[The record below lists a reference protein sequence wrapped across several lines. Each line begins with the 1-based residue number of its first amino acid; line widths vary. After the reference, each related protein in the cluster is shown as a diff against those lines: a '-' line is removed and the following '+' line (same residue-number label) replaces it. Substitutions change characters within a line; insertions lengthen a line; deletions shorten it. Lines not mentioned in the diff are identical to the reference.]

1 MRKINKQIIENIMTD
16 YNKKR
21 LRAAQEADEKR
32 EKLHAEIPRI
42 FEIEQEIKLFSI
54 NLSKIYLSN
63 PENIEEQVNKFKQS
77 VEDLKKE
84 RQLIYEK
91 NNIPKNYLDIEYECP
106 KCNDTGY
113 RPDGKRC
120 TCFNKQIINNLY
132 KISNMV
138 HMLGKENFNTF
149 DINIFS
155 NEVYKNEKLTPR
167 QNMYYVL
174 EISED
179 FCSNFH
185 DTNMNLLFYGGTGL
199 GKTFM
204 CNCIAGE
211 LLKSEISVLYQTSFS
226 LFEIVEIHKF
236 NKTDETE
243 ENRMNYNMIFT
254 CDLLIIDD
262 LGTEVSNSFTNA
274 ELFNIVNER
283 MITEKKTIISTN
295 LSLEQLRDTY
305 SDRITSRIFN
315 NFVPLKFYGKDLRF
329 SGTGG
334 RI

>member
-1 MRKINKQIIENIMTD
+1 MNKQIIENIMTN

-21 LRAAQEADEKR
+21 LRAAHEADIRKKNLFEK
-32 EKLHAEIPRI
+32 IPRLS
-42 FEIEQEIKLFSI
+42 EIDKEIKLLSI
-54 NLSKIYLSN
+54 NLSKLFLSP
-63 PENIEEQVNKFKQS
+63 PEDMEEQIIKLRQNIEN
-77 VEDLKKE
+77 LKKE

-91 NNIPKNYLDIEYECP
+91 NNIPKDYLSIKYECLN
-106 KCNDTGY
+106 CEDTGY
-113 RPDGKRC
+113 TSDGKRC
-120 TCFNKQIINNLY
+120 SCFNKEIIKNLY
-132 KISNMV
+132 NMSNMV
-138 HMLGKENFNTF
+138 HMLKKENFNTF
-149 DINIFS
+149 DINVFS
-155 NEVYKNEKLTPR
+155 NEPYKNEKLTPR
-167 QNMYYVL
+167 QNMYYIL

-185 DTNMNLLFYGGTGL
+185 HTNMNLLFYGGTGL

-204 CNCIAGE
+204 CNCIAHE
-211 LLKSEISVLYQTSFS
+211 LINKEVSVLYQTSFS
-226 LFEIVEIHKF
+226 LFEIVENHKF
-236 NKTDETE
+236 NKLNESQ
-243 ENRMNYNMIFT
+243 ENLMNYNMIFD

-274 ELFNIVNER
+274 ELFNIINER

-329 SGTGG
+329 KS
-334 RI
+334 

>member
-1 MRKINKQIIENIMTD
+1 MTE

-21 LRAAQEADEKR
+21 LKALQEADEKR
-32 EKLHAEIPRI
+32 EKLYGKIPRLAEIDK
-42 FEIEQEIKLFSI
+42 EIKLFSI
-54 NLSKIYLSN
+54 SLSKIFLSK
-63 PENIEEQVNKFKQS
+63 PEDLEEQVNKLRQQ
-77 VEDLKKE
+77 VENLKKE
-84 RQLIYEK
+84 RKIIYQK
-91 NNIPKNYLDIEYECP
+91 NNIPEDYLEIEYQCP
-106 KCNDTGY
+106 KCEDTGY
-113 RPDGKRC
+113 APDGSKC
-120 TCFNKQIINNLY
+120 SCFNREIIGNLY
-132 KISNMV
+132 QVSNMI

-149 DINIFS
+149 DINVFS
-155 NEVYKNEKLTPR
+155 NETYKNEKLTPR

-179 FCSNFH
+179 FCTNFNT
-185 DTNMNLLFYGGTGL
+185 TNMNLLFYGGTGL

-204 CNCIAGE
+204 CNCIAHE
-211 LLKSEISVLYQTSFS
+211 LINREISVLYQTSFS
-226 LFEIVEIHKF
+226 LFEIIENHKF
-236 NKTDETE
+236 YKMNETE
-243 ENRMNYNMIFT
+243 ENRINYKMIFD

-274 ELFNIVNER
+274 ELFNIINER

-329 SGTGG
+329 K
-334 RI
+334 

>member
-1 MRKINKQIIENIMTD
+1 MRVINKQIIESIMTD

-32 EKLHAEIPRI
+32 EKLYAKIPRL
-42 FEIEQEIKLFSI
+42 FEIDKQINLFSI
-54 NLSKIYLSN
+54 NLSKIYLSR
-63 PENIEEQVNKFKQS
+63 PKDLDVQVNKLKQS
-77 VEDLKKE
+77 VEELKKE
-84 RQLIYEK
+84 RKLIFET
-91 NNIPKNYLDIEYECP
+91 NNIPINYLDIEYECI
-106 KCNDTGY
+106 KCSDTGY
-113 RPDGKRC
+113 TPDGKRC
-120 TCFNKQIINNLY
+120 SCFNKQIINNLY
-132 KISNMV
+132 KISNMF

-155 NEVYKNEKLTPR
+155 NEIYKNEKLTPR
-167 QNMYYVL
+167 QNMYYIL

-185 DTNMNLLFYGGTGL
+185 DTNMNLLIYGGTGL

-211 LLKSEISVLYQTSFS
+211 LLNSEISVLYQTSFS
-226 LFEIVEIHKF
+226 LFEIVENHKF
-236 NKTDETE
+236 NKLNETE
-243 ENRMNYNMIFT
+243 ENRMNYNMIFD

-274 ELFNIVNER
+274 ELFNIINER

-329 SGTGG
+329 K
-334 RI
+334 